1 MVKFDLTKPF
11 FFEDLFLKIKD
22 EIQIDFLELLVSE
35 INAELFDWVEFHAL
49 KSKDI
54 EKTDFKS
61 VVLEF

>member
-35 INAELFDWVEFHAL
+35 INAELFDHAL